1 MNIDESQKV
10 KLSRLARVREN
21 QRKSRA
27 RKQNYVQELE
37 QTLVSRKEDAKQ
49 KDIERKLFVQ
59 KFEAENRKLRDFLT
73 FLGVQPSVIE
83 TYLNMDDELNT
94 TEKSAIPALQ
104 GSEEAIGLL
113 FQKGRHSRP
122 CSFPHRADDSAS
134 FAEPP
139 EQPVASAAC
148 QQTPNLAKENA
159 SSLER
164 PEDSVPGVPCLQ
176 SPGSVKCSAS
186 SAGPPEQP
194 VANATCQRTSGLAEE
209 SASSREQPE
218 DSVPCF
224 PCQQSRDPVQ
234 ERIQEEHDSQ
244 PSSTDQSFCGCQPI
258 DGESEP
264 WPFNDE
270 VSNSTLCATA
280 EQLVNQYNIRGVDMA
295 EIRRKLRPGFSKGR
309 VPGEGCRVQNN
320 VLLELLDEISN
331 D

>member
-176 SPGSVKCSAS
+176 SPGS
-186 SAGPPEQP
+186 
-194 VANATCQRTSGLAEE
+194 
-209 SASSREQPE
+209 
-218 DSVPCF
+218 
-224 PCQQSRDPVQ
+224 
-234 ERIQEEHDSQ
+234 
-244 PSSTDQSFCGCQPI
+244 
-258 DGESEP
+258 
-264 WPFNDE
+264 
-270 VSNSTLCATA
+270 
-280 EQLVNQYNIRGVDMA
+280 
-295 EIRRKLRPGFSKGR
+295 
-309 VPGEGCRVQNN
+309 
-320 VLLELLDEISN
+320 
-331 D
+331 